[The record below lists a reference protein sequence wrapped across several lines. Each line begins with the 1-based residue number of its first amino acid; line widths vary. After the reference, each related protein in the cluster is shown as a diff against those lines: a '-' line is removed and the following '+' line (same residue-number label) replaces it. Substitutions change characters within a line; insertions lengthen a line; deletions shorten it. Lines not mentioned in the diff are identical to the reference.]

1 MTNRKFSRSRR
12 AIAAVLLATT
22 LLAGGG
28 GFLAACAIAANDSNQ
43 PVTVPPMAQ
52 RAGFADLVARVKPAV
67 VNIATTE
74 KVDDKS
80 GQQQMPNFQPG
91 SPFEEFF
98 HQYMEQ
104 QQRHRGQQ
112 NALGSARSDEHTS
125 ELQSLMPYSY
135 AVFCL

>member
-1 MTNRKFSRSRR
+1 MLRPPPDSNRSDTLVTYTTPFRY
-12 AIAAVLLATT
+12 ATT
-22 LLAGGG
+22 GLAGVGG
-28 GFLAACAIAANDSNQ
+28 VQAAGAIAANDSNP

-80 GQQQMPNFQPG
+80 GQQQMPNFPPG

-98 HQYMEQ
+98 RQFMEQ
-104 QQRHRGQQ
+104 QQIGRAH
-112 NALGSARSDEHTS
+112 
-125 ELQSLMPYSY
+125 
-135 AVFCL
+135 V